1 MRNTDNLLF
10 GKTEWQLR
18 SRTRSE
24 KEEMGRGGRN
34 GKTNT
39 YPVFQKRTED
49 KIGGWWWGRGGVP
62 P

>member
-10 GKTEWQLR
+10 GKTEWQLH

-34 GKTNT
+34 GKTNMT
-39 YPVFQKRTED
+39 QYSRREQKT
-49 KIGGWWWGRGGVP
+49 KLGGSGGRGHHHRS
-62 P
+62 